1 MASRS
6 PTKGAVALST
16 IRAAGIKSA
25 ASTIQLDVTD
35 EASIVAAAK
44 HVESEFGRLD
54 VLINNAGIY
63 SQSPLLRERLMK
75 TLDANLIG
83 AAVMTDVF
91 TPLLLKSSN
100 PYLLHISSALGSMG
114 VASDAQRSDYG
125 LDARAY
131 RISKAGMNMLALQDS
146 KTLGKQGVK
155 VFACCPGLVES
166 NLRGEAAEQ
175 MSAGGR
181 AGDPDE
187 SGRFILGIVEG
198 RRDGDVGK
206 FVHKDGVHPW

>member
-25 ASTIQLDVTD
+25 VSTIQLDVTD

-75 TLDANLIG
+75 TLDANL
-83 AAVMTDVF
+83 
-91 TPLLLKSSN
+91 
-100 PYLLHISSALGSMG
+100 
-114 VASDAQRSDYG
+114 AQLS
-125 LDARAY
+125 
-131 RISKAGMNMLALQDS
+131 
-146 KTLGKQGVK
+146 
-155 VFACCPGLVES
+155 
-166 NLRGEAAEQ
+166 
-175 MSAGGR
+175 
-181 AGDPDE
+181 
-187 SGRFILGIVEG
+187 
-198 RRDGDVGK
+198 
-206 FVHKDGVHPW
+206 